1 MALTKDARTEDP
13 VSVSDSGEGR
23 LGSWIVLALAIAAL
37 LVAFGWTFLNDPSIS
52 APTRDPA
59 WYTWRANLL
68 MHDSP
73 GLIAREWG
81 PFSMFSG
88 GYRVSVPLFGAM
100 LVRVAGI
107 DGVAR
112 AQVHRLV
119 AAGDRS
125 ELAVVFLRLLAVHT
139 FEDVV
144 VFLLEAARALQIRIG
159 STDHAAPDITA
170 RQDPLVLGEHLDP
183 RELEVHRVRG

>member
-81 PFSMFSG
+81 PF
-88 GYRVSVPLFGAM
+88 
-100 LVRVAGI
+100 
-107 DGVAR
+107 
-112 AQVHRLV
+112 
-119 AAGDRS
+119 
-125 ELAVVFLRLLAVHT
+125 
-139 FEDVV
+139 
-144 VFLLEAARALQIRIG
+144 
-159 STDHAAPDITA
+159 
-170 RQDPLVLGEHLDP
+170 
-183 RELEVHRVRG
+183 